1 MAASR
6 APTASPRDR
15 LPSTL
20 DPPTRPRFWQRSG
33 AREETGLGPK
43 PDLRPSNK
51 YKPHPLRPEVKAG
64 KPSSPSPDPSS
75 SSPGTCSTTPPPAT
89 TNWAATTTPTVSARK
104 PKPAATS
111 DNYKHS

>member
-64 KPSSPSPDPSS
+64 KPSACDPRQTITMVTASVATLGLAGGAIGV
-75 SSPGTCSTTPPPAT
+75 PAGRALRAAVEPAT
-89 TNWAATTTPTVSARK
+89 GRAACL
-104 PKPAATS
+104 
-111 DNYKHS
+111 D